1 MVRDSAPWKA
11 TAMSKIAGGVT
22 LDDDDL
28 EGKDQARVTGEV
40 LGGMT
45 NLDVDDEEH
54 QMEEQPLEKRWLE
67 NAHPNV
73 TLQEL
78 G

>member
-1 MVRDSAPWKA
+1 MVCGSPPLKGDCNEKDRWRRH
-11 TAMSKIAGGVT
+11 

-28 EGKDQARVTGEV
+28 EGKDHSRVTGKV

-54 QMEEQPLEKRWLE
+54 QMEEQPLEKR
-67 NAHPNV
+67 
-73 TLQEL
+73 
-78 G
+78 

>member
-1 MVRDSAPWKA
+1 MVSDSAPLKGDCNEKNRWRRH
-11 TAMSKIAGGVT
+11 

-40 LGGMT
+40 LGMT

-54 QMEEQPLEKRWLE
+54 QMEEQPLEKR
-67 NAHPNV
+67 
-73 TLQEL
+73 
-78 G
+78 

>member
-1 MVRDSAPWKA
+1 M
-11 TAMSKIAGGVT
+11 
-22 LDDDDL
+22 
-28 EGKDQARVTGEV
+28 TGEV

-54 QMEEQPLEKRWLE
+54 QKEEQPLE
-67 NAHPNV
+67 NAHLDV
-73 TLQEL
+73 TLQDL